1 MAEKIASGKWEAAK
15 LWRTTM
21 KIILIFMMLIGASAQ
36 AGENG
41 TTIKSDSL
49 KASPFADGNTLA
61 TLPSGTHVE
70 ILKKDGGWFQVK
82 SSKGSGWM
90 RMLSIHRGDAKSAG
104 NELSGLASLAS
115 GRAGTGKIV
124 ATTGIR
130 GLNEEELKAAK
141 YDEKQVSLAE
151 SYASTRTEAQKFAAA
166 AKLKPQQVSYLPNPT
181 RGE

>member
-1 MAEKIASGKWEAAK
+1 
-15 LWRTTM
+15 
-21 KIILIFMMLIGASAQ
+21 MMLIAASAQ
-36 AGENG
+36 AAETG

-49 KASPFADGNTLA
+49 KAKPFADADTLA
-61 TLPSGTHVE
+61 TLPSGTRLD

-82 SSKGSGWM
+82 SGKGSGWV
-90 RMLSIHRGDAKSAG
+90 RMLSIRRGDTKSAG
-104 NELSGLASLAS
+104 NELSGLAGLAS

-141 YDEKQVSLAE
+141 YDEKQVSLTE

-166 AKLKPQQVSYLPNPT
+166 AKLKPQQVGYLPNPSS
-181 RGE
+181 GE